1 MTIPTHTPTRTGED
15 LAPEM
20 DEIFAV
26 AAVCMNVLLKRD
38 YLLET
43 ATDESYIAALN
54 NIFVGCEGWHDNIT
68 WPVEP
73 S

>member
-1 MTIPTHTPTRTGED
+1 MTIPTHTNPIVGTSS
-15 LAPEM
+15 
-20 DEIFAV
+20 DEVIADAV
-26 AAVCMNVLLKRD
+26 ICMNILLKRD

-68 WPVEP
+68 WPTEP

>member
-1 MTIPTHTPTRTGED
+1 MTIPTHTNPIVGTSS
-15 LAPEM
+15 
-20 DEIFAV
+20 DEVIADAV
-26 AAVCMNVLLKRD
+26 ICMNILLKRD

>member
-1 MTIPTHTPTRTGED
+1 MTIPTHTNPIAGTSS
-15 LAPEM
+15 
-20 DEIFAV
+20 DEVIADAV
-26 AAVCMNVLLKRD
+26 ICMNILLKRD

-68 WPVEP
+68 WPTEP

>member
-1 MTIPTHTPTRTGED
+1 MTIPTHTPVREGTD
-15 LAPEM
+15 LALEM
-20 DEIFAV
+20 DEVFA
-26 AAVCMNVLLKRD
+26 AATVCMNVLLKRD

-54 NIFVGCEGWHDNIT
+54 NIFINCEGWPNNIT
-68 WPVEP
+68 WPTEP